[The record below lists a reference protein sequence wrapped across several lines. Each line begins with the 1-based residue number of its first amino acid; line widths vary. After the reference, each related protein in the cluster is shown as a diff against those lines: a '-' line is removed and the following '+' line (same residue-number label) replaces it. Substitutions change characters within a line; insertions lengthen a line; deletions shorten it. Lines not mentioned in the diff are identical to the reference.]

1 MKIIDFRFRPNTRE
15 ILEGFAQV
23 FKANIEAD
31 GYSTEAYVNDLSE
44 PIETIVANLKKN
56 NFLKAVI
63 VGRDIETTFGVAP
76 NNDEVKEFCNA
87 YPEMFAG
94 FVGIDP
100 HKGEMALAELT
111 HRVKNEGFVGAATD
125 PIQALIAADDKL
137 YYPFYAACCELS
149 IPIIITGGPGRF
161 VERAVAETAAP
172 RYIDNVARDFP
183 NLKIVVSHGAWPYV
197 NEMINV
203 AFRNRNVYFDMSEYE
218 LFPMSNYYMDAINTI
233 IKDKVVFASAH
244 PAVNY
249 LKSVELYKGLP
260 LTDEAK
266 EAVMWRNAEQILT
279 R

>member
-15 ILEGFAQV
+15 ILEGFARV

-31 GYSTEAYVNDLSE
+31 GFTLEDYVNNLSE

-56 NFLKAVI
+56 DYAKAVI
-63 VGRDIETTFGVAP
+63 VGRDIETTFGVP
-76 NNDEVKEFCNA
+76 SNNDEVKGFCNA
-87 YPEMFAG
+87 YPEVFAG
-94 FVGIDP
+94 FVGVDP
-100 HKGEMALAELT
+100 HKGEAAVAELT

-125 PIQALIAADDKL
+125 PIQALIPADDKL
-137 YYPFYAACCELS
+137 FYPFYAECCKLN

-172 RYIDNVARDFP
+172 RYIDNVARDCP

-203 AFRNRNVYFDMSEYE
+203 AFRNRNVYFEMSEYE
-218 LFPMSNYYMDAINTI
+218 LFPMSNLYMDAINTI

-249 LKSVELYKGLP
+249 LNAVELYQKLP
-260 LTDEAK
+260 LEDDAREM
-266 EAVMWRNAEQILT
+266 VMWKNAEQILE